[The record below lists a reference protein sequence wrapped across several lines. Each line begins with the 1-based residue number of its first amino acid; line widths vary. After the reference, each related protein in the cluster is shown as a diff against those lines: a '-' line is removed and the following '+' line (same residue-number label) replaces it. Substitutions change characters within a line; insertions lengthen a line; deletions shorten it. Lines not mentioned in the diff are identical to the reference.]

1 MKNLI
6 LLIAA
11 IIIGTVSAYAQ
22 NGEGRKL
29 TKKERKAMEAR
40 MDSLMHATAEKAVD
54 DTAFVL
60 EADRVTFKR
69 GYTAHVTPTTNF
81 IAVCGGEA
89 AVQVAFNVPWPGF
102 NGLGGI
108 TVEGDISKYK
118 KTKDK
123 KGNVYIEMSVNGR
136 AISARL
142 FVTLWK
148 EGNKASVTVQQNF
161 HSGKITLE
169 GTIVPVEASSVYKAT
184 PL

>member
-11 IIIGTVSAYAQ
+11 IIIGTVSTYAQ
-22 NGEGRKL
+22 NDGERKL
-29 TKKERKAMEAR
+29 TKKERKDMEAR
-40 MDSLMHATAEKAVD
+40 MDSLMHATAEKAID

-69 GYTAHVTPTTNF
+69 GYTAHVTSTTNF
-81 IAVCGGEA
+81 IAACGGEA
-89 AVQVAFNVPWPGF
+89 TVQVAFNVPWPGF

-108 TVEGDISKYK
+108 TVEGDISNYK

-136 AISARL
+136 AISAWL
-142 FVTLWK
+142 FITLWK
-148 EGNKASVTVQQNF
+148 DSDKASVTVQQNF
-161 HSGKITLE
+161 YSGKITLE
-169 GTIVPVEASSVYKAT
+169 GKIVPVEASSVYKAM